1 MWRDVFGLFWHYHS
15 QSYQMQPDTLDQQG
29 QGCNHG
35 LEEKM
40 WIDAVFEKVMML
52 QSGQGVIMSV
62 LAG

>member
-1 MWRDVFGLFWHYHS
+1 
-15 QSYQMQPDTLDQQG
+15 MQPDTLDQQG
-29 QGCNHG
+29 QGCSHG